1 MADRT
6 GEVDGKDICTS
17 ITDINGVGVGDIKG
31 VSGKDKK
38 TCVTCSATNMVYS
51 EESCNSACGG
61 EECVRYYTD
70 GDVGALEDGNHIYTD
85 AECVECAAA
94 GYYSDRR
101 CEGEQASCYTVD
113 EECVITR
120 VTACR

>member
-1 MADRT
+1 MPN
-6 GEVDGKDICTS
+6 IS
-17 ITDINGVGVGDIKG
+17 NINGLTLCDETNVNAITIANITNIDGITK
-31 VSGKDKK
+31 S
-38 TCVTCSATNMVYS
+38 CVTCSATNMVYS
-51 EESCNSACGG
+51 EESCDSACGG

-85 AECVECAAA
+85 AECVECAPA

-101 CEGEQASCYTVD
+101 CEGEQASCYTID
-113 EECVITR
+113 ADCVITR